1 MRQSNKEDTWEVDE
15 YFDNEVQ
22 MTEIDIQRENNQIT
36 TVFFD
41 EFF

>member
-1 MRQSNKEDTWEVDE
+1 MWEVDE

>member
-1 MRQSNKEDTWEVDE
+1 MWEVDE

-36 TVFFD
+36 TVFLD

>member
-1 MRQSNKEDTWEVDE
+1 MWEVDE

-36 TVFFD
+36 VFLD
-41 EFF
+41 